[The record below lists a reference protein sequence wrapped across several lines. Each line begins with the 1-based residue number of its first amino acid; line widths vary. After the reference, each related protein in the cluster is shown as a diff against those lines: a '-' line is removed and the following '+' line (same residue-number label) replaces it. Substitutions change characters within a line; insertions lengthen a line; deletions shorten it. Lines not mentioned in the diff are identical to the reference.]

1 MEKTPSDYIDLGRL
15 FRAHDEKA
23 AADDAA
29 AESYLSHW
37 SRSGLTAWP
46 ELLEI
51 PGVQI
56 VLGEA
61 GSGRTYEFRAKANK
75 LRTEGKEAFSLSL
88 HKLATMEAR
97 QAMDA
102 EDLQRLSSCLEA
114 GRDVWFFLDAVDESK
129 LQRAG
134 QFREALD
141 RFASLIRPGRGQARI
156 IISSRVK
163 DWLPVTDR
171 RHVLEAFDH
180 LIPKKNGEAD
190 TEVEPE
196 DEESGSSAPKS
207 AIHVWT
213 IAPLDK
219 AQVKR
224 YVEGHAV
231 TDSAGFCAALD
242 EAYAWELAARPLD
255 VNLLVTYWKEHR
267 RIGRPAEMHEHLIT
281 EQLKERPEK
290 AEYERQFPIEPG
302 KAREGAETLA
312 ASTILCRR
320 LDFKIEVETLSEA
333 GGLDARAC
341 LPDDWEPSAVH
352 ALLSR
357 PLFDAAIYG
366 STRFHHRGFAE
377 YLAACWFIRL
387 LGRECPVEEVLDL
400 LFASS
405 RGSYHARQSRLPVA
419 VWLACLGTGSWVHEI
434 RERLLMAAPEA
445 FFRHGDPSLLP
456 LEFKER
462 ILDAVALRYGARSI
476 VRFELS
482 DVALSRMAEPAL
494 AQSLL
499 RHLESA
505 DLSAPLKSELT
516 KLARVGRIHAA
527 VPLMLNAVLAG
538 SEDGYYL
545 AHALW
550 LIEELGGPS
559 HFQALA
565 DWALALPQ
573 IDHEGIGQLIRMLFP
588 AFISP
593 RELALLLQRLD
604 MSPRGFTPGYHLQS
618 VMASLNDPVQLQQVI
633 DALLPLIEAPPH
645 YDRGC
650 ISQRFAWLG
659 PVLKVALGKLL
670 SLGQLDELCH
680 ATASRAL
687 WICTHRHIDPRSDFN
702 DSSMTGEKVDLD
714 TLSRLHPGIRQ
725 QAFWLCFNQDKERKT
740 NQQPSDWATH
750 AWHYHLKFVMSNDQD
765 LDWLLQDLSSRHDAG
780 ERLGILMLVARHWR
794 MNGSK
799 ASIKKRIQVCIR
811 GSSELDAAFAKV
823 SGPGWLEY
831 IRSWLH
837 RQTWDGVLC
846 RYWWLNHWEA
856 VAGRY
861 WRIRNAVWLRWH
873 LRAIRHGKMP
883 GVLDDLL
890 SRTRDHSGT
899 HWVPKSWK
907 KMIQKYGEAITQA
920 VQEGCVAVWE
930 AYDPAESETTTIG
943 LVPGLTG
950 LQHLWQA
957 GRINFADWTAA
968 QAEKAT
974 RYAIR
979 ELNGFSDWLPEL
991 AKNHSEAVLR
1001 VINQRIDREWD
1012 LVGDHAGIRT
1022 LDRFHWSKSNLAQLL
1037 APALLARLQSGDPPS
1052 DKSLHSIMRLLI
1064 KHSDTSPSVF
1074 AALASQRIHLYL
1086 VGTPQHHTWLSVWL
1100 QTDAIQAIEYYDN
1113 LVSTGTMSREQAS
1126 NTAVSLCATFDD
1138 RFGRE
1143 CLFSVQ
1149 DHARPTVAA
1158 QFIRWVYR
1166 WIRPEDDIRRA
1177 SGSYTPLPRDDA
1189 QSFRGGLLTALSS
1202 SETPEAADALLSL
1215 LEASELQTNRDYIL
1229 HLHERQARRISD
1241 GLPWRAA
1248 GIRAFQ
1254 VKHQTEPLN
1263 TADLFALGCRRLHR
1277 IKDMVERPFDIAVR
1291 GYVRPDS
1298 DEAMVRR
1305 FLAMKLSELSQDL
1318 YTAPQEAVIHG
1329 ELRPDLRLENP
1340 AITGA
1345 VPIEV
1350 KLADERTANEL
1361 LSDLEAQLVN
1371 DYLSNHSSRHG
1382 IFVVGLAGRRP
1393 NGWQH
1398 PHTREML
1405 DFEGLMSFLRTRSA
1419 DLLAQGG
1426 RALGLEVIG
1435 MDFRERPSARSRP
1448 SSA

>member
-46 ELLEI
+46 ELLEM

-75 LRTEGKEAFSLSL
+75 LRTEGKEAFFLSL

-97 QAMDA
+97 QAMDT
-102 EDLQRLSSCLEA
+102 EDLQRLSSCLGA

-141 RFASLIRPGRGQARI
+141 RLASLIRPGRGQARI

-196 DEESGSSAPKS
+196 DEKSGSSAPKS

-231 TDSAGFCAALD
+231 TDSEGFCAALD

-255 VNLLVTYWKEHR
+255 VNLLVAYWKEHR

-312 ASTILCRR
+312 AATILCRR
-320 LDFKIEVETLSEA
+320 LDFKIEDETLSEA

-377 YLAACWFIRL
+377 YLAARWFIRL
-387 LGRECPVEEVLDL
+387 LGRECPVAEVLDL

-405 RGSYHARQSRLPVA
+405 RGRYHARQSRLPVA
-419 VWLACLGTGSWVHEI
+419 VWLACLGSGSWVHEI

-456 LEFKER
+456 LNFKER
-462 ILDAVALRYGARSI
+462 ILDAVAHRYGERNI

-482 DVALSRMAEPAL
+482 DVALSRMGEPAL

-499 RHLESA
+499 RHLESP
-505 DLSAPLKSELT
+505 DLSTSLKTEMI

-527 VPLMLNAVLAG
+527 VPLMLNTLRTG
-538 SEDGYYL
+538 IEDHYYA

-550 LIEELGGPS
+550 LIDELGDTS
-559 HFQALA
+559 QLQELAVWVSALT
-565 DWALALPQ
+565 Q
-573 IDHEGIGQLIRMLFP
+573 IDYEDIGQLVEMLFP
-588 AFISP
+588 EFISP
-593 RELALLLQRLD
+593 SELASMLQRSNIPPD
-604 MSPRGFTPGYHLQS
+604 AITPRFHLRKA
-618 VMASLNDPVQLQQVI
+618 MASLTDPSQLQQMI
-633 DALLPLIEAPPH
+633 DALLPLIETSPH
-645 YDRGC
+645 HERGC
-650 ISQRFAWLG
+650 ISRRFAWLG
-659 PVLKVALGKLL
+659 PPLRVALGNLL
-670 SLGQLDELCH
+670 SSSRLNESSQV
-680 ATASRAL
+680 TASRAL
-687 WICTHRHIDPRSDFN
+687 WICTHKHIDPRSEFD
-702 DSSMTGEKVDLD
+702 DSPIDGDKVDLD
-714 TLSRLHPGIRQ
+714 ALSRPHPCVRQ
-725 QAFWLCFNQDKERKT
+725 RAFWLCFNQQKERKT
-740 NQQPSDWATH
+740 DQQPSYWATH
-750 AWHYHLKFVMSNDQD
+750 AQDYHLGFSKSTDQD
-765 LDWLLQDLSSRHDAG
+765 LDWMLQDLSFRHDAG
-780 ERLGILMLVARHWR
+780 ERLGLLTLVARHWR
-794 MNGSK
+794 MNGRK
-799 ASIKKRIQVCIR
+799 RSIKKRIQAYIR
-811 GSSELDAAFAKV
+811 SSSELETAFAKV
-823 SGPGWLEY
+823 SRPGWLENA
-831 IRSWLH
+831 RGWLH
-837 RQTWDGVLC
+837 SQTWDGVLC
-846 RYWWLNHWEA
+846 RYWWLTRWGT

-861 WRIRNAVWLRWH
+861 WRIRNAIWLRWH
-873 LRAIRHGKMP
+873 LGAIRHGDKP
-883 GVLDDLL
+883 SVLDDLL
-890 SRTRDHSGT
+890 HRNREDSGS
-899 HWVPKSWK
+899 HWVSKSWN
-907 KMIQKYGEAITQA
+907 KMIRKYGNKITEA
-920 VQEGCVAVWE
+920 VQEGCIAVWE
-930 AYDPAESETTTIG
+930 GYDPADSEGTTIG

-950 LQHLWQA
+950 LQHLWQT
-957 GRINFADWTAA
+957 GRINFADWTTA

-991 AKNHSEAVLR
+991 ANHHPEAVLS

-1012 LVGDHAGIRT
+1012 LIGDHGGIRT

-1037 APALLARLQSGDPPS
+1037 AASLLARLQSGDPPS
-1052 DKSLHSIMRLLI
+1052 DKSLYSIMRLLI
-1064 KHSDTSPSVF
+1064 KHSGTSPSVF
-1074 AALASQRIHLYL
+1074 AALASERIHLYL

-1113 LVSTGTMSREQAS
+1113 LVLAGTMSREHSS
-1126 NTAVSLCATFDD
+1126 NTAVSLCAAFDD
-1138 RFGRE
+1138 RFDRE

-1149 DHARPTVAA
+1149 DHARPAVTAH
-1158 QFIRWVYR
+1158 FIRWVYR
-1166 WIRPEDDIRRA
+1166 WVRPEDDIRRA

-1189 QSFRGGLLTALSS
+1189 QSFRGRLLSALSAKD
-1202 SETPEAADALLSL
+1202 TPEAADALLSL
-1215 LEASELQTNRDYIL
+1215 LVAPELQTDRDYIL
-1229 HLHERQARRISD
+1229 HLHESQSRRISD
-1241 GLPWRAA
+1241 GLPWKAA

-1254 VKHQTEPLN
+1254 AKHQAEPLSA
-1263 TADLFALGCRRLHR
+1263 ADLFSLGCRRLQC
-1277 IKDMVERPFDIAVR
+1277 IKGMVERPFDIDVR

-1350 KLADERTANEL
+1350 KLADERTANDL

-1382 IFVVGLAGRRP
+1382 IFVVGLAGRRSS
-1393 NGWQH
+1393 GWQH

-1426 RALGLEVIG
+1426 WALGLEVIG
-1435 MDFRERPSARSRP
+1435 MDFREHPSARSR
-1448 SSA
+1448 

>member
-46 ELLEI
+46 ELLEM

-75 LRTEGKEAFSLSL
+75 LRTEGKEAFFLSL

-180 LIPKKNGEAD
+180 LMLKKNGEAD

-302 KAREGAETLA
+302 KALEGAETLA
-312 ASTILCRR
+312 AATVLCRR
-320 LDFKIEVETLSEA
+320 LDFKIEDETLSHA

-377 YLAACWFIRL
+377 YLAARWFIRL
-387 LGRECPVEEVLDL
+387 VGRECPVEEVLDL
-400 LFASS
+400 LFTSS

-434 RERLLMAAPEA
+434 RERLLIAAPEA

-462 ILDAVALRYGARSI
+462 ILDAVALRYGARNI

-482 DVALSRMAEPAL
+482 DVALSRMGEPAL

-499 RHLESA
+499 RHLESP
-505 DLSAPLKSELT
+505 DLSTSLKTELT

-527 VPLMLNAVLAG
+527 VPVMLNVVLTG
-538 SEDGYYL
+538 SEDGYYV

-559 HFQALA
+559 HFQELA
-565 DWALALPQ
+565 AWALALPR
-573 IDHEGIGQLIRMLFP
+573 IDHEDMGQLIGMLFP
-588 AFISP
+588 TFISP
-593 RELALLLQRLD
+593 GELALMLQRLN
-604 MSPRGFTPGYHLQS
+604 MPPGGITLGYHLQR
-618 VMASLNDPVQLQQVI
+618 VMTSFNDSAQLQQVI
-633 DALLPLIEAPPH
+633 NALLPLIEMPPH

-659 PVLKVALGKLL
+659 PVLIFTLGKLL
-670 SLGQLDELCH
+670 SSGHLDESCR

-702 DSSMTGEKVDLD
+702 DSAIAGEKVDLD
-714 TLSRLHPGIRQ
+714 ALGCSHPGIRQ
-725 QAFWLCFNQDKERKT
+725 QAFWLCFNQDKVRKA
-740 NQQPSDWATH
+740 NQQPSNWATH
-750 AWHYHLKFVMSNDQD
+750 AWNYHLRFVMSNDQD
-765 LDWLLQDLSSRHDAG
+765 LDWMLQDLSSRHDAG
-780 ERLGILMLVARHWR
+780 ERLGILTLVAQHWR
-794 MNGSK
+794 MNGRK
-799 ASIKKRIQVCIR
+799 RSIKKRIQVSIR
-811 GSSELDAAFAKV
+811 GSSELEAFFAKV
-823 SGPGWLEY
+823 SKPGWLENA
-831 IRSWLH
+831 RGWLH
-837 RQTWDGVLC
+837 RQTWDGMLC
-846 RYWWLNHWEA
+846 RYWWLNRWEA
-856 VAGRY
+856 VARRY

-873 LRAIRHGKMP
+873 LGAIRCGKMP

-890 SRTRDHSGT
+890 RRTREDSGS
-899 HWVPKSWK
+899 HWISKSWN
-907 KMIQKYGEAITQA
+907 KMNQQYGEAVTQA
-920 VQEGCVAVWE
+920 VQEGCVVVWE
-930 AYDPAESETTTIG
+930 TYDPADSEGTTIG
-943 LVPGLTG
+943 LVPGLSG
-950 LQHLWQA
+950 LQHLWQK
-957 GRINFADWTAA
+957 GRINFGNWTAV
-968 QAEKAT
+968 QVEKAT

-991 AKNHSEAVLR
+991 AKHHPEAALR
-1001 VINQRIDREWD
+1001 VIKQQIDREWD
-1012 LVGDHAGIRT
+1012 LVGDLAGIRT

-1037 APALLARLQSGDPPS
+1037 TPALLARLQSGDPPS

-1074 AALASQRIHLYL
+1074 AALASPRIHLYL

-1126 NTAVSLCATFDD
+1126 NTAVSLCATFGD
-1138 RFGRE
+1138 RFDRE

-1149 DHARPTVAA
+1149 DSARPAVAVC
-1158 QFIRWVYR
+1158 FIRWVYR
-1166 WIRPEDDIRRA
+1166 WIRPEEDSRRPR
-1177 SGSYTPLPRDDA
+1177 GSYTPQPRDEA
-1189 QSFRGGLLTALSS
+1189 QLFRGELLSALASTD
-1202 SETPEAADALLSL
+1202 TPEAADALLSL
-1215 LEASELQTNRDYIL
+1215 LEAPELQTNRDYIL

-1254 VKHQTEPLN
+1254 AKHQSEPLN

-1277 IKDMVERPFDIAVR
+1277 IKDMVERPFDIVVR

-1298 DEAMVRR
+1298 DEATVRR
-1305 FLAMKLSELSQDL
+1305 FLAMKLSELNQDL
-1318 YTAPQEAVIHG
+1318 YTASQEAVIHG

-1393 NGWQH
+1393 TGWQH

-1405 DFEGLMSFLRTRSA
+1405 DFEGLMSFLRARSA